1 MYTVAKLVQLSDEAY
16 RRLKSLKRRDESFS
30 DVVLRILPRRSLRE
44 LAGIRSEKEIAEHE
58 KWLKEL
64 DKLDR

>member
-1 MYTVAKLVQLSDEAY
+1 MAKLVQLSEEAY
-16 RRLKSLKRRDESFS
+16 RRLRGLKRRDESFS

-44 LAGIRSEKEIAEHE
+44 LAGLRSPKEIAEHQR
-58 KWLKEL
+58 WLQEL